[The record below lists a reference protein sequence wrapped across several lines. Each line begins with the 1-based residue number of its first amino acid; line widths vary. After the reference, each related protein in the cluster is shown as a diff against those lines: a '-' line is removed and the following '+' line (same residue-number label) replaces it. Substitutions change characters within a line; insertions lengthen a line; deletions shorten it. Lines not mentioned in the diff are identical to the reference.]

1 MECIDEKREG
11 IATEHA
17 ATTGSDLPGGTATE
31 RASGTCTDLG
41 LLTDVDMTSGGDRKT
56 YPILEVAHQTKA
68 ICGGPCLPA
77 FRNPS
82 MTNMLSAGMSSIH
95 GIG

>member
-1 MECIDEKREG
+1 MECINEKREG

-41 LLTDVDMTSGGDRKT
+41 LLQDVAMTSCDDRKT
-56 YPILEVAHQTKA
+56 YPILEVAHPKDMWW
-68 ICGGPCLPA
+68 
-77 FRNPS
+77 S
-82 MTNMLSAGMSSIH
+82 MPPWLSQPI
-95 GIG
+95 